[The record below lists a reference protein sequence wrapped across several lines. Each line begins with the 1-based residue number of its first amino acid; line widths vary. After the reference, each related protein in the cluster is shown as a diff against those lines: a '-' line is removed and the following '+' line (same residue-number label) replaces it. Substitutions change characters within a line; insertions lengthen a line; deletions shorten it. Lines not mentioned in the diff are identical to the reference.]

1 MYNQQQKLRLTS
13 STDAKAACEY
23 LENLR
28 LSDDTMFWR
37 HRVDEMGRLTHLFW
51 CEGVAQRDYS
61 IFGDVVAFDATYKRN
76 KYMCPLVIFSGVN
89 HQNKTIVFCAV
100 TVCDETEQTYVWLL
114 EQLLEAMSGKSP
126 TSVITDGDMAMRNAI
141 RRVFPECHHRLCA
154 WHLLRNANNNVGNLQ
169 FLKKFRQCM
178 LGDFD
183 VGEFKRRW
191 EKWWL
196 ILD

>member
-51 CEGVAQRDYS
+51 CQGVAQRDYS

-89 HQNKTIVFCAV
+89 HQNKTIVFCAGI
-100 TVCDETEQTYVWLL
+100 VCDETEQTYVWLL

-126 TSVITDGDMAMRNAI
+126 TSMITDGDMAMRNTI

-154 WHLLRNANNNVGNLQ
+154 WHLLHNANSNVGNL
-169 FLKKFRQCM
+169 KF
-178 LGDFD
+178 
-183 VGEFKRRW
+183 
-191 EKWWL
+191 
-196 ILD
+196 